1 MANALPHAAMA
12 ASLSCQGAGV
22 SSREILARLVS
33 MPTVSRTSNVAMA
46 DYAARILRDAGFE
59 VAMVEAGE
67 GRRNL
72 FASIGPR
79 GRKGVVLSGH
89 TDVVPVEGQ
98 SWTSDPFRLAERG
111 GRLYGR
117 GAADMKGFVACVLN
131 AARSVDPGA
140 LEWPLHIALSCDEEI
155 GCVGVRP
162 LLEQLHRQ
170 GLTAALCVVG
180 EPTSMRLATSHKG
193 KLSARAVCLGREAHS
208 ALAPQGLNAIHLAT
222 DLVLALRTCQAE
234 LAAQTDLEQLFDLPY
249 STVHAGLIS
258 GGVALNIVPARCVV
272 DFEIRNL
279 PTVAAETIL
288 DGIRE
293 EARQI
298 LARCGDAAADI
309 IIEVT
314 GGYPGLHTPA
324 SELGDTVAL
333 LGGND
338 RIGLS
343 FGTEAG
349 LFRETLGC
357 PTVVCGPGSMD
368 QGHKPDEFVT
378 LDQLA
383 QCDAMLQRLLQ
394 RLSIDRPL

>member
-1 MANALPHAAMA
+1 LQT
-12 ASLSCQGAGV
+12 CREAGL

-33 MPTVSRTSNVAMA
+33 MPTVSRTSNVAIA
-46 DYAARILRDAGFE
+46 DHAARILLDAGFD
-59 VAMVEAGE
+59 VAVVEAGE

-79 GRKGVVLSGH
+79 DRKGVVLSGH
-89 TDVVPVEGQ
+89 TDVVPVDGQ
-98 SWTSDPFRLAERG
+98 SWTSDPFRLTERG

-117 GAADMKGFVACVLN
+117 GAADMKGFLACVLN
-131 AARSVDPGA
+131 AARSVEPRA
-140 LEWPLHIALSCDEEI
+140 LKRPLHIALSCDEEI

-170 GLTAALCVVG
+170 GVTAALCVVG
-180 EPTSMRLATSHKG
+180 EPTSMRVATSHKG
-193 KLSARAVCLGREAHS
+193 KLAARALCLGREAHS
-208 ALAPQGLNAIHLAT
+208 ALAPQGLNAIHLAG
-222 DLVLALRTCQAE
+222 DLVQALRTCQSE
-234 LAAQTDLEQLFDLPY
+234 LATQTDLESLFDLPY

-258 GGVALNIVPARCVV
+258 GGVALNIVPARCAL

-279 PTVAAETIL
+279 PTVAAEVIL
-288 DGIRE
+288 DRIRA

-298 LARCGDAAADI
+298 VARYGDAAADI
-309 IIEVT
+309 IIDVT

-324 SELGDTVAL
+324 GDLGDTVSL

-368 QGHKPDEFVT
+368 QGHKPDEFIT
-378 LDQLA
+378 LDQLD